1 MRITAIVEALVQSG
15 ASPEMIL
22 SAVRAAEAGHVS
34 EIERRRASD
43 RERQQRRRARVTS
56 RDVTVTADGALS
68 DKESSPAPPK
78 ETNSPDPNPGGDGDR
93 PIRTAALAAGSRRSG
108 RAMRLPEDF
117 EPDWAFAGGLGFAR
131 AEASVEFDKF
141 RDYWRAKSGR
151 DASKLDWAAT
161 WRNWMRNAGG
171 RGPGGAGRGR
181 RGHHPQ
187 APPQETAFAR
197 HQREC
202 RQTIANELNGNER
215 SGNENNDLFRDDDFA
230 GGGPAFDLGPGDYRA
245 H

>member
-34 EIERRRASD
+34 EIERRRAGD
-43 RERQQRRRARVTS
+43 RERQRRRRARVTS

-68 DKESSPAPPK
+68 DKESSPTPPK
-78 ETNSPDPNPGGDGDR
+78 ETNSPDPNPGGDADR
-93 PIRTAALAAGSRRSG
+93 PVPAAAVPDAAGSRRNGSG
-108 RAMRLPEDF
+108 RAMRLPEGF
-117 EPDWAFAGGLGFAR
+117 EPDWGFAAGLGFGR
-131 AEASVEFDKF
+131 AEAGVEFDKF

-151 DASKLDWAAT
+151 DATKLDWAAT

-171 RGPGGAGRGR
+171 RGLRGGQAR

-202 RQTIANELNGNER
+202 RQTIENQLN
-215 SGNENNDLFRDDDFA
+215 GNENNDLFRDDDFA

>member
-34 EIERRRASD
+34 EIERRRAGD

-68 DKESSPAPPK
+68 DKESSPTPPK
-78 ETNSPDPNPGGDGDR
+78 ETNSPDPNPGGDADR
-93 PIRTAALAAGSRRSG
+93 PVPAAAVPDAAGSRRNGSG

-117 EPDWAFAGGLGFAR
+117 EPDWGFAAGLGFGR
-131 AEASVEFDKF
+131 AEAGVEFDKF

-151 DASKLDWAAT
+151 DATKLDWAAT
-161 WRNWMRNAGG
+161 WRNWMRSAGG
-171 RGPGGAGRGR
+171 RGLRGGGQAR

-187 APPQETAFAR
+187 APPHETAFAR

-202 RQTIANELNGNER
+202 RQTIENQLN
-215 SGNENNDLFRDDDFA
+215 GNENNDLFRDDDFA

>member
-34 EIERRRASD
+34 EIERRRAGD

-56 RDVTVTADGALS
+56 RDVTVTANGTLS
-68 DKESSPAPPK
+68 DKESSPVPPK
-78 ETNSPDPNPGGDGDR
+78 ETNSPDPNPGG
-93 PIRTAALAAGSRRSG
+93 AAAVPDAAGSRPKGSG
-108 RAMRLPEDF
+108 RATRLPEDF
-117 EPDWAFAGGLGFAR
+117 EPDWGFAAGLGFGR
-131 AEASVEFDKF
+131 AEAGVEFDKF

-151 DASKLDWAAT
+151 DATKLDWAAA

-171 RGPGGAGRGR
+171 RGLRGGGQTR

-202 RQTIANELNGNER
+202 RQTIENQLNGNET
-215 SGNENNDLFRDDDFA
+215 NDLFRNDDFA